1 MKIIADTHTHTLM
14 SGHAASTAMEH
25 IMVAKQKGLRFLAIT
40 DHTGIMPGSPNEVYF
55 STLCNSLPEEYD
67 GVYLLRGCEANIIDA
82 NGTLDL
88 PEWILKRLDLV
99 IASIHSFVTAPMN
112 FEECTRLWTAIAEN
126 PDVDVIGHCGE
137 EGFKFDYEKVIPLF
151 AKNGKIVE
159 INASSFKNRP
169 SCKENCMQI
178 AKLCAKHGVPL
189 AVSSDA
195 HFAGNVGEVGM
206 AVELLSPNGIP
217 EDAILNADLKRFA
230 EKLTEITG
238 RSFDL

>member
-99 IASIHSFVTAPMN
+99 IAS
-112 FEECTRLWTAIAEN
+112 
-126 PDVDVIGHCGE
+126 
-137 EGFKFDYEKVIPLF
+137 KFDYEKVIPLF

-206 AVELLSPNGIP
+206 AVELLSANGIP

>member
-1 MKIIADTHTHTLM
+1 MPGKFYSFDMGDYHFVVLDTNF
-14 SGHAASTAMEH
+14 AMEH

-99 IASIHSFVTAPMN
+99 IASIHSFVTTPMN

-151 AKNGKIVE
+151 AKNGKIRTLT
-159 INASSFKNRP
+159 S
-169 SCKENCMQI
+169 
-178 AKLCAKHGVPL
+178 
-189 AVSSDA
+189 
-195 HFAGNVGEVGM
+195 
-206 AVELLSPNGIP
+206 
-217 EDAILNADLKRFA
+217 ILYPQKRKKSTRGALRTFFRKILPIFVMPWYN
-230 EKLTEITG
+230 EKKYTG
-238 RSFDL
+238 G